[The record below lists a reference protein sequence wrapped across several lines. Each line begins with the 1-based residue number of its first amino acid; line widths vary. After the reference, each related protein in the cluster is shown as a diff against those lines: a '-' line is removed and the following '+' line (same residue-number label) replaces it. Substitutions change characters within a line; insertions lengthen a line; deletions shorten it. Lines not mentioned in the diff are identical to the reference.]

1 MDIVCADGVVL
12 DATTFLPDGPP
23 RGGVLIV
30 PAMGVAQRYY
40 APVATWLSTQGCAA
54 MTFDYRGMGRSRR
67 GSLRDVDID
76 LVGWAER
83 DVAAAIV
90 ALKALVPTA
99 PLTWLG
105 HSLGGQLVG
114 LTPNHHVVQRVI
126 TVASG
131 SGYWRENATQLKWR
145 VPLLWWG
152 FAPVLVTAFGYFPG
166 ARLKMVGDLP
176 AGVMRQWRR
185 WCLHPNYAPGAQP
198 ELAAR
203 FEAVKTPITSL
214 SLVDDELMS
223 KRNIDAL
230 HDLYANAPQQ
240 RVRLGPDDA
249 DGQCIGHFGFF
260 RAPNHALWQQH
271 LLPNLATTA

>member
-1 MDIVCADGVVL
+1 MDIVSTDGVVL
-12 DATTFLPDGPP
+12 DATSFLPDGAP

-30 PAMGVAQRYY
+30 SAMGVPQRYY
-40 APVATWLSTQGCAA
+40 APVATWLATQGFAA
-54 MTFDYRGMGRSRR
+54 LTFDYRGMGRSRR

-83 DVAAAIV
+83 DVAAALV
-90 ALKALVPTA
+90 ALKTLVPAA

-114 LTPNHHVVQRVI
+114 LTPNHDVVQQVI
-126 TVASG
+126 TVAAG
-131 SGYWRENATQLKWR
+131 SGYWRENAPSLKWR

-152 FAPVLVTAFGYFPG
+152 FAPVLVPTFGYFPG

-185 WCLHPNYAPGAQP
+185 WCLHPHYAVGVQP

-203 FEAVKTPITSL
+203 FAAVKVPVRSVAL
-214 SLVDDELMS
+214 LDDELLS
-223 KRNIDAL
+223 TRNIDAL
-230 HDLYANAPQQ
+230 HDLYVNAPQQ
-240 RVRLGPDDA
+240 RVRLGPNDA
-249 DGQCIGHFGFF
+249 GGQRIGHFGFF
-260 RAPNHALWQQH
+260 REHHRALWQHH
-271 LLPNLATTA
+271 LLPALAV